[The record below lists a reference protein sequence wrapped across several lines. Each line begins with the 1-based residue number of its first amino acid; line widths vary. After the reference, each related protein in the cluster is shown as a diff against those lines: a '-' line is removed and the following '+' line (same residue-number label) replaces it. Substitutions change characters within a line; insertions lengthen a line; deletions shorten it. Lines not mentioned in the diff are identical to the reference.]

1 MSKPEKRV
9 SIILGGG
16 WVVTNDKATTYYDKQ
31 GYEYSNI
38 ELGHK
43 ALYSKEEAYEA
54 LTLLRH
60 FCPNATQV
68 RYLQYEVQTLA
79 PSEVEDF

>member
-9 SIILGGG
+9 SIILGDG

-38 ELGHK
+38 ELG
-43 ALYSKEEAYEA
+43 A
-54 LTLLRH
+54 
-60 FCPNATQV
+60 
-68 RYLQYEVQTLA
+68 
-79 PSEVEDF
+79 